1 LRANRQLRV
10 TDSPFPVDSEG
21 VDEHVDAEAD
31 NFIKRFYEQLRMQQ
45 AFATPDNG
53 LVRRRG

>member
-1 LRANRQLRV
+1 MKHASKH
-10 TDSPFPVDSEG
+10 T
-21 VDEHVDAEAD
+21 AEAD